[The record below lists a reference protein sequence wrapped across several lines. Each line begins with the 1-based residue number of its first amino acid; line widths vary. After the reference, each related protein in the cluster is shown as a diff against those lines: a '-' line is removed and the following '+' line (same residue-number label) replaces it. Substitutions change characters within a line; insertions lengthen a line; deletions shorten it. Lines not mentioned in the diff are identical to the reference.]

1 MSSDGKQAITEVVT
15 NLPQQYRARAEEAR
29 RKAEMA
35 HHEDKRKKYLQI
47 AETWERMAQHEEL
60 AKRRVIILDFLNKD

>member
-1 MSSDGKQAITEVVT
+1 
-15 NLPQQYRARAEEAR
+15 
-29 RKAEMA
+29 MA